1 MTDVAKEYGAALFLL
16 ACEENA
22 KKEYSEALAV
32 MKETFSETPE
42 YLEFLD
48 SPSIAVGER
57 LAAIEAAFCDRVPEH
72 VLSFLL
78 LLCEKGRI
86 SCFFGAAEEYFSLY
100 DAFLRRSN
108 ARVTSAVE
116 LSADEKQSVKA
127 KLESIYNGEVNVEYI
142 VDDAILGGLVVE
154 INGKIMDG
162 SLRHRLHEVKEVI
175 SK

>member
-1 MTDVAKEYGAALFLL
+1 MTAMTDVAKEYGAALFLL

-42 YLEFLD
+42 YLDFLD

-78 LLCEKGRI
+78 L
-86 SCFFGAAEEYFSLY
+86 
-100 DAFLRRSN
+100 
-108 ARVTSAVE
+108 
-116 LSADEKQSVKA
+116 
-127 KLESIYNGEVNVEYI
+127 
-142 VDDAILGGLVVE
+142 
-154 INGKIMDG
+154 
-162 SLRHRLHEVKEVI
+162 
-175 SK
+175 